1 MQHLTDDA
9 FWPRLGELLLGRG
22 QDVGDDLPGA
32 ELVVFEGGVEVFR
45 AALARHAR
53 HDRDDRAVIWI
64 RPLVAPAGSH
74 GGLLVFD
81 PAVVRRRA
89 LHVADARIDEG
100 GLALDLVSGQ
110 HARIE
115 PARDARLAR
124 LQDFDT
130 WMTTLALEQ
139 RIEIEGLEHD

>member
-1 MQHLTDDA
+1 MQQLTDDA
-9 FWPRLGELLLGRG
+9 FWTRLGELLRGSG

-53 HDRDDRAVIWI
+53 RDRDDPAVIWI
-64 RPLVAPAGSH
+64 RPLVAPAASRD
-74 GGLLVFD
+74 GLPAFD

-89 LHVADARIDEG
+89 LHVVDARIDDS
-100 GLALDLVSGQ
+100 GLAIDLVSGQ

-115 PARDARLAR
+115 PARQDRLAR

-130 WMTTLALEQ
+130 WVTTLAGE
-139 RIEIEGLEHD
+139 RRAEIEGLEHD